1 MIISLIQK
9 SEEVKRG
16 FANVGESS
24 KGIQK
29 SEDLKTA
36 FEVCQKSDKPQFLLP
51 DIGKK
56 VRFNPQK

>member
-1 MIISLIQK
+1 MVISLIQI

-36 FEVCQKSDKPQFLLP
+36 FEVSQISVKPSIPFA
-51 DIGKK
+51 
-56 VRFNPQK
+56 